1 MKQLVYYLAYM
12 LTLVLKFLCVGLFL
26 SVVKLDNPRVNC
38 TVSQG
43 RWVLTLPADGA
54 KGINPTHLSV

>member
-38 TVSQG
+38 TWLQPGLRVAGS
-43 RWVLTLPADGA
+43 
-54 KGINPTHLSV
+54 